1 MAQVLGVRQHQSMIP
16 KKNRDDV
23 YRFLF
28 TEGVIAC
35 QKNRTL
41 KWQGVLGGKKFQVPV
56 HQVWYLMRSFKSRG
70 LVKEQFAWRHF
81 YWFLNDDGIN
91 YLRQY
96 LHLPDTVVPNSM
108 KKSANPGDERQFE
121 RRAPRVL
128 GDRGRGRGRGRGFG
142 RGGGRGR
149 GGYGERAEYQAGSE
163 RQQQDGAEQQGGF
176 RGRGRGRGFRSDEAG
191 PEYYCPKGCGRM
203 SIPTISVSCDY
214 CPKKNKKCDCDNDVC
229 RRKNENV
236 DPNIT
241 FWGCRV
247 CNFDLCANCLH
258 N

>member
-108 KKSANPGDERQFE
+108 KKSANLGDERQFE
-121 RRAPRVL
+121 RRAPRPD
-128 GDRGRGRGRGRGFG
+128 GERGRGRGRGRGFG
-142 RGGGRGR
+142 RGDRGGRGR
-149 GGYGERAEYQAGSE
+149 GGYGERAEYQEGGE
-163 RQQQDGAEQQGGF
+163 RQQQEGAEGEQQPAEGGF
-176 RGRGRGRGFRSDEAG
+176 RPRGRVRGGGVRGSRSDESPAQ
-191 PEYYCPKGCGRM
+191 E
-203 SIPTISVSCDY
+203 
-214 CPKKNKKCDCDNDVC
+214 
-229 RRKNENV
+229 
-236 DPNIT
+236 
-241 FWGCRV
+241 
-247 CNFDLCANCLH
+247 
-258 N
+258 